1 MPGKTQEVFV
11 RKKYVSTYNVSIF
24 PQVVTPLYDTFFDAR
39 PPCSKKVA
47 SKLVHR
53 WGCTLS
59 YKTRALLVLLSFRCV
74 HVSRIIFPP
83 MCTHTHRGPY
93 VVTSLSRQEG
103 RQKQRNQAIFAFS
116 NPLLNEMYSL
126 SPLSTSCAQAYIHVP
141 QCYRKP
147 PKAVFPY
154 NNSLAVKIIFHS
166 LLASTSPQTTC
177 YILLGGSL
185 SK

>member
-24 PQVVTPLYDTFFDAR
+24 PQVVTPLYDTFLGAR

-47 SKLVHR
+47 SKLHR

-59 YKTRALLVLLSFRCV
+59 YETRALLVLLSFRCV

-83 MCTHTHRGPY
+83 MCTHTQR
-93 VVTSLSRQEG
+93 SL
-103 RQKQRNQAIFAFS
+103 RNQSFPPGRKTKIEKSSHFFAFS

-141 QCYRKP
+141 LCYRKP
-147 PKAVFPY
+147 PEAVFPY

-166 LLASTSPQTTC
+166 LLWHLPPLKLSTC
-177 YILLGGSL
+177 CILLGGSL